1 MNTSRWITLSDA
13 IFCCCD
19 QRVGSSHPC
28 HPWTQ
33 RLGYLD
39 GFRIPRNKQNIPSGK
54 LTQTLKITNFQLK
67 LICQPLFAR
76 VYVNLLE
83 GISCLEDFGSNC
95 GKFGEMM
102 HGLLLLDMSHG
113 NLPIQSPASLVSF
126 LAHPHVRCV
135 SVKTSG
141 CPQFHGYP
149 LDKLTQTLK
158 IAQF

>member
-1 MNTSRWITLSDA
+1 MDPMASYGIGLGFPRNVYPSIVEIGWHRSRKSQMNTSRWITLSDA

-67 LICQPLFAR
+67 LIFQPLSAR
-76 VYVNLLE
+76 VYVTLLE
-83 GISCLEDFGSNC
+83 GIDIYRYTYIC
-95 GKFGEMM
+95 
-102 HGLLLLDMSHG
+102 
-113 NLPIQSPASLVSF
+113 IYIYT
-126 LAHPHVRCV
+126 CV
-135 SVKTSG
+135 YYMCIYIYIRVYI
-141 CPQFHGYP
+141 HIY
-149 LDKLTQTLK
+149 
-158 IAQF
+158 I